1 MISASPVAAIPCFL
15 NSAEAAS
22 TILWRVFAVSC
33 LDILITQLF
42 LKTLGPTSS
51 QRPAHLSRRPQGYC
65 TSISCPV
72 AAKEGSLNWS
82 TLFQTTARKLFAFH
96 LTIQI
101 LHVLFRCQMT
111 SK

>member
-22 TILWRVFAVSC
+22 TILWRVFAVSS

-42 LKTLGPTSS
+42 QNTRSDFEPTV
-51 QRPAHLSRRPQGYC
+51 RLFVATTQGQC

-72 AAKEGSLNWS
+72 AAKEGSLNWR
-82 TLFQTTARKLFAFH
+82 TLFQTTARKLFTFH
-96 LTIQI
+96 LTI
-101 LHVLFRCQMT
+101 
-111 SK
+111 

>member
-22 TILWRVFAVSC
+22 TILLRVFAVSS

-42 LKTLGPTSS
+42 QNTRCDFEPTVRSLV
-51 QRPAHLSRRPQGYC
+51 ATTQGYC

-72 AAKEGSLNWS
+72 AAKEGSPQLEDALPN
-82 TLFQTTARKLFAFH
+82 QRRKFLVFH
-96 LTIQI
+96 LTIKI
-101 LHVLFRCQMT
+101 LHAIT
-111 SK
+111 

>member
-51 QRPAHLSRRPQGYC
+51 QRFAHCCDEFKGYR

-72 AAKEGSLNWS
+72 AAKTTALNWR